1 LTPGHLPDSTYAG
14 LLPTNDWSRPGS
26 PHNGSVG
33 RGTLGPL
40 PRDRGAGSPLV
51 LGSVAQP
58 PSRIRFTTKPAPPA
72 YRFGV
77 DAKFTTNMSIP
88 RRVAIMVRNAIR
100 PVSVNNSR
108 GQRWVVSN
116 RIRHTTLSRHVLS
129 ELTTLGLPRLQ
140 AMLSET
146 VAFGEIS
153 FSGSCRARAPQPQR
167 SRR

>member
-1 LTPGHLPDSTYAG
+1 
-14 LLPTNDWSRPGS
+14 
-26 PHNGSVG
+26 
-33 RGTLGPL
+33 
-40 PRDRGAGSPLV
+40 LV

-140 AMLSET
+140 AMLSEA

-153 FSGSCRARAPQPQR
+153 FSGMLPSEGTPAAEIKALIAELRGVGLPTIRKEVKSETREGVKA
-167 SRR
+167 